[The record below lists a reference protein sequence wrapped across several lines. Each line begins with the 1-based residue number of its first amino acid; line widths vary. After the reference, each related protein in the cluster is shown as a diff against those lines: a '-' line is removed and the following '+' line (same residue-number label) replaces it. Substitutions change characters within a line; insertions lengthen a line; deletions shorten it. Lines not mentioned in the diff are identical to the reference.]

1 MGLWGKNMT
10 EHPFEL
16 IRGSKTASIVKPKHP
31 LGELNSRNFAKYLT
45 IFRPSRDVLES
56 LLEKARSSI
65 PGLTDSSAVL
75 AVTDYNPD
83 CVWAIARNRKF
94 NPAVPSA
101 DGFVSMLPLN
111 KRGLYQL
118 ATNALDTRRP
128 DLALLTRPNER
139 PAGIYIWATYAPGPL
154 AGGVALFMDQMSAPS
169 YAGVDLYTRPNTPDG
184 FRFNE
189 TLGLTKGAKI
199 GPVYAPHLYTFP
211 RAPRTPLYDSYR
223 KNAGTRAVTVTV
235 ARTFEDLV
243 RVASLRSAVYIGE
256 QECPYEEEFDGNDLA
271 ASHLLGYVGDEPAG
285 CLRIR
290 YFADFAKVERLAVR
304 REFRNTRLAF
314 QLVRAGIELCQK
326 KGYRRLY
333 GHAQKRL
340 VNFWSR
346 FGFKQFD
353 GGHELVFSD
362 FDYVEMVAELDK
374 HPDAIGIGGDPY
386 VIIRPEGR
394 WHVPGV
400 LERSASRPTTRP
412 SMQEQPASRTATP
425 RPIQEQAA

>member
-1 MGLWGKNMT
+1 MT
-10 EHPFEL
+10 KHSLEL
-16 IRGSKTASIVKPKHP
+16 IGGAGRSPRVKPRHP
-31 LGELNSRNFAKYLT
+31 LGELDSDIFSKHLVV
-45 IFRPSRDVLES
+45 FRPDEKGLDELV
-56 LLEKARSSI
+56 EKARASI
-65 PGLTDSSAVL
+65 PDLTDNETVRAVWRHNH
-75 AVTDYNPD
+75 DS
-83 CVWAIARNRKF
+83 VWSISHKRKF
-94 NPAVPSA
+94 NPAAPA
-101 DGFVSMLPLN
+101 GDGFIAFLFLN
-111 KRGLYQL
+111 KAGLCQL
-118 ATNALDTRRP
+118 ATNSLDTRTP
-128 DLALLTRPNER
+128 DIRFLAGTGER
-139 PAGIYIWATYAPGPL
+139 PAGIYNWATYAPGIL
-154 AGGVALFMDQMSAPS
+154 AGGVAPVLQKLDAPN
-169 YAGVDLYTRPNTPDG
+169 YAGVDLYTRPITPAG
-184 FRFNE
+184 VRFLE
-189 TLGLTKGAKI
+189 TLGFKKGATI
-199 GPVYAPHLYTFP
+199 GPVFAPHLYTFP
-211 RAPRTPLYDSYR
+211 RAPQTPLYDSYQ
-223 KNAGTRAVTVTV
+223 KSSGTRAVTVTV

-271 ASHLLGYVGDEPAG
+271 ATHLLGYVGDEPAG

-304 REFRNTRLAF
+304 KEFRNTRLAF

-346 FGFKQFD
+346 FGFKEFD

-374 HPDAIGIGGDPY
+374 HPEAIGIGADPY

-394 WHVPGV
+394 WHLPGV

-412 SMQEQPASRTATP
+412 SLQEEASSHTP
-425 RPIQEQAA
+425 LPVQVQAA